1 MQSVLTFYVKYYF
14 LMICNRRQ
22 QCGDSGLRPARYMTS
37 PRRKYCRNFCS
48 EIKYHDMMIRRSA
61 NGMHVPKRPS
71 VVERAVV
78 TARHLLQHHEILCL
92 TPLDARRRK

>member
-1 MQSVLTFYVKYYF
+1 
-14 LMICNRRQ
+14 
-22 QCGDSGLRPARYMTS
+22 
-37 PRRKYCRNFCS
+37 
-48 EIKYHDMMIRRSA
+48 MIRRSA